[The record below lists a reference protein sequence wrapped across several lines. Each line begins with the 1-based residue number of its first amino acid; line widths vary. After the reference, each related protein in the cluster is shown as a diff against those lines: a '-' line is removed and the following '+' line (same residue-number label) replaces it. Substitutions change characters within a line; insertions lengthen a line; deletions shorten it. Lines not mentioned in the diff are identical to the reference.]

1 MSQTVE
7 TDASCDSYLS
17 CLLLVFHEMTKLP
30 SVNFGADVVESAVG
44 THAALAGAAARAS
57 EATARRGLAFM
68 AEDSGGERVGKNEGS
83 KPPSAAFEAG
93 SAGVG
98 DALRARWKPPSAAF
112 GASAS
117 SALSA

>member
-57 EATARRGLAFM
+57 EGERG
-68 AEDSGGERVGKNEGS
+68 GGEEG
-83 KPPSAAFEAG
+83 F
-93 SAGVG
+93 GVHDG
-98 DALRARWKPPSAAF
+98 GL
-112 GASAS
+112 GG
-117 SALSA
+117 